1 MTDARARP
9 TLRRSRFKKY
19 CKARAARAPRSS
31 VGPRHGQAA
40 VDTQCPRCDRGQHRA
55 CLRLRTCTARRS
67 PGQASAA
74 RERQVF
80 REEGVPV
87 VPVILDVD
95 TPPDASSSQA
105 TWEDREGVFRA
116 PQMVGDRRVCVD
128 APHVLGFTCAAAAP
142 AVARRLPPPDSR
154 APARLT
160 TTITP
165 RQVPGDPARLG
176 PRAAVRRRLRA
187 LRRRAGRP
195 VGAHRLA
202 HPLLA
207 RAGVDQRLL
216 PAWPDRRPPGVRR
229 DSRRE
234 VHPRARPAGAARA
247 VVTDRP
253 TVDRPTDRPKLAFVC
268 GIDCFVC
275 AALHV

>member
-40 VDTQCPRCDRGQHRA
+40 ADTQCPRCDRGQHRA

-87 VPVILDVD
+87 VPVMLDVD

-105 TWEDREGVFRA
+105 TWEDLEGVFRA

-128 APHVLGFTCAAAAP
+128 APHVLGFTCAAAA
-142 AVARRLPPPDSR
+142 AR
-154 APARLT
+154 
-160 TTITP
+160 
-165 RQVPGDPARLG
+165 
-176 PRAAVRRRLRA
+176 
-187 LRRRAGRP
+187 
-195 VGAHRLA
+195 
-202 HPLLA
+202 
-207 RAGVDQRLL
+207 
-216 PAWPDRRPPGVRR
+216 RRPPPAAARLACSSSTDHHHYASAGTGRSCPPR
-229 DSRRE
+229 PSRRGS
-234 VHPRARPAGAARA
+234 PAASCASPAWTAARRCPPPGVSPSRTRRRRSTTATCSARSSSTRRRSGGSARSTSACTTCRRSARSERAANRPNGFCVIA
-247 VVTDRP
+247 VDVY
-253 TVDRPTDRPKLAFVC
+253 
-268 GIDCFVC
+268 
-275 AALHV
+275 